1 MFVKMRHIQFFL
13 ESGIHLKDMISLH
26 TAHLDKLDND
36 LINFRKMAKL
46 SVIFQSVTNL
56 QNSVPPVQE
65 NRDLIKLLQL
75 SLDMSYSEDEIYEL
89 SLAREPRTSVSS
101 VENFFRFYFITIII
115 HLIILA
121 KYSIKNLGFC

>member
-1 MFVKMRHIQFFL
+1 MHQ
-13 ESGIHLKDMISLH
+13 SGIHLKDMISLH

-65 NRDLIKLLQL
+65 NRDLIKLLQVVDDSLFFYFLPISNLYFYQFKQL

-101 VENFFRFYFITIII
+101 VNLLF
-115 HLIILA
+115 
-121 KYSIKNLGFC
+121 SIKIQKEH